1 MLVEKLK
8 IEDIKTTALLIINSV
23 PPMNDEN
30 LDLEIKRKVDLLEN
44 GAVCNIEVIISK
56 ESEQNVEK
64 KNFLIKY
71 KISAI
76 LNSSE
81 EIESAESIQ
90 DDAVVVVFPYLRA
103 NLAAITS
110 IACSSPI
117 TLPCLGML

>member
-76 LNSSE
+76 LNSLE

>member
-117 TLPCLGML
+117 TLPCLGIL